1 VWVALRPEHDTSRTS
16 RRPVEILAPEGRVFN
31 VGALLH
37 AAKSVFQAKLGN
49 ADVDELRLY
58 TDSTLSRE
66 CSPNELVA
74 GGTYED
80 PLCITI
86 PGISFFPGIFACFYK
101 YQADYME
108 PLLSFALCWKLDS
121 FSFSFCVPRE

>member
-1 VWVALRPEHDTSRTS
+1 VWVALRPEHDTS

-37 AAKSVFQAKLGN
+37 AAKSVFQAKLRN

-86 PGISFFPGIFACFYK
+86 PGIFLFPRHIC
-101 YQADYME
+101 M
-108 PLLSFALCWKLDS
+108 LLQISG
-121 FSFSFCVPRE
+121 

>member
-1 VWVALRPEHDTSRTS
+1 
-16 RRPVEILAPEGRVFN
+16 LAPEGHVFN
-31 VGALLH
+31 VGALLR
-37 AAKSVFQAKLGN
+37 AAKIAFH
-49 ADVDELRLY
+49 DELRHVGVTNLRLY